1 MSVEAGTQSV
11 SGGIWYSSVSGM
23 VPDTMCDF
31 LKEDHK
37 TKMSK
42 MCEPLPPT
50 SWNLSVPSARENMFF
65 FFLISNLKEMK
76 ISCGLSWP
84 AFCGSHRIPEAE
96 VINKKF
102 YSCGSEGFRCNQQ
115 AWPLGGDYAGCFTTW
130 KRNCHVQKESTT
142 WVSWLYNNSSR
153 KNSPF
158 YKTPWNQHRYNPKV

>member
-1 MSVEAGTQSV
+1 MCLGV
-11 SGGIWYSSVSGM
+11 SGIALSLEWCPIQCV
-23 VPDTMCDF
+23 
-31 LKEDHK
+31 
-37 TKMSK
+37 
-42 MCEPLPPT
+42 T
-50 SWNLSVPSARENMFF
+50 SWRKITRQRCQRCVSPSHLLPGTYLSPLLERMF

-158 YKTPWNQHRYNPKV
+158 YKTPWNQHRYNPKIWALLTTH